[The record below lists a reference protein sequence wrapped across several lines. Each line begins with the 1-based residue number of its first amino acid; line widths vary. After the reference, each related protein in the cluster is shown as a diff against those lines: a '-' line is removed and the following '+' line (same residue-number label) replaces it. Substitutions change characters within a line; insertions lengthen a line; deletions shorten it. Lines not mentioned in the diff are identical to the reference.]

1 MAVKVFCNRRTFQL
15 EAPDGDK
22 MKLLPLG
29 FSEVPE
35 KFTGDITFVVGVK
48 SGDIQVFETTK
59 QGDQIEKAAR
69 TKKPAKEG
77 TGKLT
82 PEDTGEPGPKVN
94 GEKNTPEDTGEK
106 TDKGD
111 AE

>member
-77 TGKLT
+77 TGERI
-82 PEDTGEPGPKVN
+82 PGDTGDPDPKVS
-94 GEKNTPEDTGEK
+94 GEKSG
-106 TDKGD
+106 KGD